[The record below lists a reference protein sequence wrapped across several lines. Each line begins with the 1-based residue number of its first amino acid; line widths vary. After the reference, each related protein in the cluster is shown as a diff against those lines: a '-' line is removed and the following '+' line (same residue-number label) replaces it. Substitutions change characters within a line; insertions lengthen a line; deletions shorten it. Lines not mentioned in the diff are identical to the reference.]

1 MRFSSGYPTFIEV
14 RKPVIETK
22 TFYQTKG
29 RFSLVEVNSL
39 REGRKSLYFY
49 SGVKDITL
57 CGWK

>member
-1 MRFSSGYPTFIEV
+1 M
-14 RKPVIETK
+14 IETEI
-22 TFYQTKG
+22 FYQTKG

-39 REGRKSLYFY
+39 RGGRKSLYFY

>member
-1 MRFSSGYPTFIEV
+1 M
-14 RKPVIETK
+14 IETK

-39 REGRKSLYFY
+39 REGRKTLYFY